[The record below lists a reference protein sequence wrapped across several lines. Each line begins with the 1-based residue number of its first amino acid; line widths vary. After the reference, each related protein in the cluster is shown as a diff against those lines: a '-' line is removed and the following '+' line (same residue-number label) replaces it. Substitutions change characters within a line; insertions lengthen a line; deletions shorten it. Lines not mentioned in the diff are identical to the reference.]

1 MHELFEN
8 LLANPRDYL
17 QARAGQDFEERFRIG
32 MDRLGYNRLTKGD
45 VDADMFA
52 NLKGSVLDWLA
63 ADHPPNPT
71 DFRRHY
77 LFQPY
82 GSQQYPDVLVFDGD
96 RVTTIE
102 LKFSKERQGKP
113 MWNSGLPR
121 PSGIYV
127 FGSYGRMDIT
137 FFRGSDILPT
147 DEAAE
152 LHQFF
157 DDDLRTRQEAFN
169 HGRMAQQAYG
179 FAAYVRKAFDQNAK
193 HNAAAVTNFFEN
205 PSRERLQR
213 AVIDHLRR
221 P

>member
-1 MHELFEN
+1 MHELFEG

-17 QARAGQDFEERFRIG
+17 QARAGRDFEERFRIG
-32 MDRLGYNRLTKGD
+32 MDRLGYNRITEGD
-45 VDADMFA
+45 VDASVFA
-52 NLKGSVLDWLA
+52 NLKESVLDWLA

-71 DFRRHY
+71 GFRRHY

-82 GSQQYPDVLVFDGD
+82 GSQQYPDFLVLDGD
-96 RVTTIE
+96 RAITIE
-102 LKFSKERQGKP
+102 LKFSRGRQGKP

-121 PSGIYV
+121 PCGIYV
-127 FGSYGRMDIT
+127 FGSYSRMEIT
-137 FFRGSDILPT
+137 FFRGVDILPA

-157 DDDLRTRQEAFN
+157 DDLRDRQEAFN
-169 HGRMAQQAYG
+169 REQMIQQEYG
-179 FAAYVRKAFDQNAK
+179 FAVYVRKAFDQNTR
-193 HNAAAVTNFFEN
+193 HNADAVTNFFEN
-205 PSRERLQR
+205 PSRTRLQR